1 MQWPRAVLC
10 HGNEIGERA
19 LAGPIKPNSHQRRA
33 RRAFARLLGVATI
46 TLFAA
51 ACGPAREVGSGA
63 TGASATIEPHLVAAG
78 VANVPTET
86 STTATPAPTTTV
98 QATTTTTTTTSTAPT
113 TTRRAIA
120 VEHPPSDERTLRLVD
135 TIGGNIAPKSVV
147 ASGRGLVFAQNMM
160 YRHTITVYDETG
172 ALRKTIPDTVSG
184 AQLGRQGD
192 FSAIR
197 GAPVEAAFSPDGRY
211 AYVSNYSMFGTGYAN
226 PGDDVCRPGQF
237 DDSFVYRIDTTT
249 LTIDQ
254 VIAVGS
260 VPKYVAVTSDNR
272 LLLVSNWCS
281 YDLSVIDIAS
291 AREIARLP
299 LGAYP
304 RGIAVTTDAHTAFV
318 AVMGSRDVAAV
329 DLHTFDIGWIRGVGD
344 SPRHLVLDP
353 NGAFLY
359 VTLNGA
365 GEVAKVNLFLGKVVA
380 TAATGAAPRSMT
392 IAPDGLSLYV
402 VNYES
407 NTMSKIRTS
416 DFAILQTVPTKP
428 FPIGITYVPATNQ
441 VWVSCYSGSIMM
453 FADE

>member
-1 MQWPRAVLC
+1 MALC
-10 HGNEIGERA
+10 QGDEIGEPA
-19 LAGPIKPNSHQRRA
+19 LAGPIKPRLLARRGRRA
-33 RRAFARLLGVATI
+33 VARLVGATAI
-46 TLFAA
+46 AVVVT
-51 ACGPAREVGSGA
+51 ACGPAREAGVGA
-63 TGASATIEPHLVAAG
+63 TGASTTIEPG
-78 VANVPTET
+78 VGVTTVPAET
-86 STTATPAPTTTV
+86 SPIPTPTPTTTN
-98 QATTTTTTTTSTAPT
+98 APTPTSTSPT
-113 TTRRAIA
+113 TTRRSIP
-120 VEHPPSDERTLRLVD
+120 VGHPPSDERTLRLVD

-147 ASGRGLVFAQNMM
+147 ASGTGLVFAQNMM

-184 AQLGRQGD
+184 AQLGREGD
-192 FSAIR
+192 FSAIK
-197 GAPVEAAFSPDGRY
+197 GAPVEAAFSPDGHY
-211 AYVSNYSMFGTGYAN
+211 AYVSNYSMFGAGYGN

-237 DDSFVYRIDTTT
+237 DDSSVYRINTST

-254 VIAVGS
+254 VIPVGS
-260 VPKYVAVTSDNR
+260 VPKYVAVTGDNR

-304 RGIAVTTDAHTAFV
+304 RGIAVTADAHTAFV
-318 AVMGSRDVAAV
+318 AVMGSRDVAVV
-329 DLHTFDIGWIRGVGD
+329 DLHSFEVGWIRGVGD

-353 NGAFLY
+353 NGVFLY

-380 TAATGAAPRSMT
+380 KAATGAAPRSMT
-392 IAPDGLSLYV
+392 IAPVGLSLYV

-441 VWVSCYSGSIMM
+441 VWVSCYSGSILML
-453 FADE
+453 ADE